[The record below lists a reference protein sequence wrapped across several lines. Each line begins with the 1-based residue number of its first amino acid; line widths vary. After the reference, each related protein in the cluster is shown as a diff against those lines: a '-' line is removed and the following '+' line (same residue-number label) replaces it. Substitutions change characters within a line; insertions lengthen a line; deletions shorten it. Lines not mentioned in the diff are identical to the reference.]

1 MLDYQNNNQMK
12 KTIYFLSLITL
23 LSCSGSD
30 DDVDIVKKP
39 TTFEEAAIG
48 QWVSQLTES
57 IRMGLEVT
65 SNDSSVYTSVGDTC
79 FTQSFSNEG
88 TTTII
93 RNTTSVLEGLTSNL
107 PVSSVFSGEDLVL
120 LRDAGVEYIDARST
134 YNLVGSIINFTL
146 EYFAGEERVLLVSGT
161 FTKQTFNKC

>member
-48 QWVSQLTES
+48 QWVSQ
-57 IRMGLEVT
+57 
-65 SNDSSVYTSVGDTC
+65 
-79 FTQSFSNEG
+79 
-88 TTTII
+88 
-93 RNTTSVLEGLTSNL
+93 
-107 PVSSVFSGEDLVL
+107 
-120 LRDAGVEYIDARST
+120 
-134 YNLVGSIINFTL
+134 
-146 EYFAGEERVLLVSGT
+146 
-161 FTKQTFNKC
+161 